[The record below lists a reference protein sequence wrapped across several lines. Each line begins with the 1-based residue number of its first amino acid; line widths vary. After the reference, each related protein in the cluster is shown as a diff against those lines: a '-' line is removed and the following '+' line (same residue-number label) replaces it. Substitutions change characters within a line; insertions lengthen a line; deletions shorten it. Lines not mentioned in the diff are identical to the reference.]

1 MKLAR
6 SRNTSV
12 AVCITDPMA
21 IHQSKQAR
29 RRQSSPLDFNKARVL
44 LSGAVVAK
52 DRVVSESAQTLI
64 KRVSSYLPE
73 DSTAV
78 VGQAYAFADQCHIG
92 QMRKSGEPYIAHPLQ
107 TALFLAD
114 LHLDTN
120 TIVAA
125 LLHDVVEDCDVSLDE
140 ISQRFGPEV
149 SKLVDGVTKLT
160 RMDDRLQPPAE
171 DLGNPI
177 DDAESLHAESLRKML
192 VSMAEDIRVV
202 LIKLAD
208 RLHNMNTLDALPPA
222 KRRRIAQETLDI
234 YSPLAHRLGIWEIKW
249 RLDDLAFRHLNEQK
263 YREISKILASKR
275 AVREEYIETVCSR
288 LKGELLKF
296 GVEAE
301 VIGRP
306 KGIYSTYKKMQ
317 KYEAEGKQFGDIYD
331 LFALRVLVEE
341 TADCYQALGVVHQT
355 WHPIPGQFDDYIGNP
370 KENMYQ
376 ALHTNVVCDG
386 GTPLEV
392 QIKTHEL
399 HRIAEYGVAA
409 HWAYKEGN
417 SGDQRFEE
425 KMTWLRQLL
434 EWQREVAGTAE
445 FIESVKQ
452 DIFHDQVFVYTP
464 KGRIVELTSGSTPID
479 FAYKIHTDLGHHC
492 IGAKVNGKLTALDT
506 ELDNGDTVEI
516 LNSKSDSGP
525 SLDWL
530 NPNLGFIRSAGA
542 RQSVRAWFRRQ
553 ERGTNIERGREVVR
567 RELRRFNQT
576 VDDTTLLAL
585 FKVDSMDDLMA
596 NLGSGNIAESL
607 LAQRLAQV
615 GRETDDP
622 LAQQRSELAVSGPGS
637 GITVV
642 GAGDLLVS
650 IGRCCNPIPGDTI
663 IGFITRARGVTVHKQ
678 NCRRVHHEG
687 EPKRLVDV
695 QWGEEKQLYPV
706 RIIMKAYDRV
716 GLLRDVTALVSNE
729 GVNIASVVTGDY
741 SDSTVT
747 LSLTCY
753 TTGLDQLNKLFSKME
768 GVRGCISVTRDDT
781 AMPLP
786 SQS

>member
-1 MKLAR
+1 M
-6 SRNTSV
+6 
-12 AVCITDPMA
+12 
-21 IHQSKQAR
+21 
-29 RRQSSPLDFNKARVL
+29 
-44 LSGAVVAK
+44 VAK
-52 DRVVSESAQTLI
+52 DKIASEAAKTLI
-64 KRVSSYLPE
+64 ERVGAYLPE
-73 DSTAV
+73 ESSRL
-78 VGQAYAFADQCHIG
+78 VGQAYRYADECHVG
-92 QMRKSGEPYIAHPLQ
+92 QMRKSGEPYIAHPLE

-114 LHLDTN
+114 LRLDTH

-125 LLHDVVEDCDVSLDE
+125 LLHDVVEDCGVSLDE
-140 ISQRFGPEV
+140 ITRRFGPEV

-160 RMDDRLQPPAE
+160 RMDDKLQPPAE
-171 DLGNPI
+171 DIANLM

-208 RLHNMNTLDALPPA
+208 RLHNMSTLDALPPD

-249 RLDDLAFRHLNEQK
+249 RLDDLAFRHLNEDK

-275 AVREEYIETVCSR
+275 TEREDYIEKISSGLR
-288 LKGELLKF
+288 DELAQY
-296 GVEAE
+296 GITAE
-301 VIGRP
+301 VVGRP
-306 KGIYSTYKKMQ
+306 KGIYSTYRKMQ
-317 KYEAEGKQFGDIYD
+317 KYEAQGKQFGDIYD
-331 LFALRVLVEE
+331 LFALRVLVNEI
-341 TADCYQALGVVHQT
+341 ADCYRSLGVVHQM

-376 ALHTNVVCDG
+376 ALHTTVICEG

-392 QIKTHEL
+392 QIKTFEL
-399 HRIAEYGVAA
+399 HQIAEYGVAA

-434 EWQREVAGTAE
+434 DWQREVSGTAE

-464 KGRIVELTSGSTPID
+464 KGRIVELTSGSTPVD
-479 FAYKIHTDLGHHC
+479 FAYKIHTDLGHRC
-492 IGAKVNGKLTALDT
+492 IGSKVNGKLVALDT
-506 ELDNGDTVEI
+506 TLENGDTVEV
-516 LNSKSDSGP
+516 LASKSDRGP

-530 NPNLGFIRSAGA
+530 NPNRGYVRSAGA

-553 ERGTNIERGREVVR
+553 ERGTNIKRGTEMLH
-567 RELRRFNQT
+567 RELRRLNQKI
-576 VDDTTLLAL
+576 DDETIIGL
-585 FKVDSMDDLMA
+585 FKVDSMEDLLA
-596 NLGSGNIAESL
+596 GLGSGNIAESL
-607 LAQRLAQV
+607 LSHRLAQI
-615 GRETDDP
+615 GHETETP
-622 LAQQRSELAVSGPGS
+622 LAQRPNNLELSSPSS
-637 GITVV
+637 GITVLGV
-642 GAGDLLVS
+642 GDLL
-650 IGRCCNPIPGDTI
+650 IHMGRCCNPIPGDPI

-678 NCRRVHHEG
+678 DCSSARHED
-687 EPKRLVDV
+687 EPERLVDV
-695 QWGEEKQLYPV
+695 QWGQEKQLYPV

-747 LSLTCY
+747 LSLTCH
-753 TTGLDQLNKLFSKME
+753 TTGLDQLNKLFSKLD
-768 GVRGCISVTRDDT
+768 GVRGCISVTRDNNIL
-781 AMPLP
+781 PLP
-786 SQS
+786 VNS

>member
-1 MKLAR
+1 M
-6 SRNTSV
+6 
-12 AVCITDPMA
+12 
-21 IHQSKQAR
+21 
-29 RRQSSPLDFNKARVL
+29 
-44 LSGAVVAK
+44 
-52 DRVVSESAQTLI
+52 
-64 KRVSSYLPE
+64 
-73 DSTAV
+73 
-78 VGQAYAFADQCHIG
+78 
-92 QMRKSGEPYIAHPLQ
+92 
-107 TALFLAD
+107 
-114 LHLDTN
+114 
-120 TIVAA
+120 
-125 LLHDVVEDCDVSLDE
+125 
-140 ISQRFGPEV
+140 
-149 SKLVDGVTKLT
+149 
-160 RMDDRLQPPAE
+160 
-171 DLGNPI
+171 
-177 DDAESLHAESLRKML
+177 
-192 VSMAEDIRVV
+192 
-202 LIKLAD
+202 
-208 RLHNMNTLDALPPA
+208 
-222 KRRRIAQETLDI
+222 
-234 YSPLAHRLGIWEIKW
+234 
-249 RLDDLAFRHLNEQK
+249 
-263 YREISKILASKR
+263 
-275 AVREEYIETVCSR
+275 
-288 LKGELLKF
+288 
-296 GVEAE
+296 
-301 VIGRP
+301 
-306 KGIYSTYKKMQ
+306 
-317 KYEAEGKQFGDIYD
+317 
-331 LFALRVLVEE
+331 
-341 TADCYQALGVVHQT
+341 
-355 WHPIPGQFDDYIGNP
+355 
-370 KENMYQ
+370 
-376 ALHTNVVCDG
+376 
-386 GTPLEV
+386 
-392 QIKTHEL
+392 
-399 HRIAEYGVAA
+399 
-409 HWAYKEGN
+409 
-417 SGDQRFEE
+417 
-425 KMTWLRQLL
+425 
-434 EWQREVAGTAE
+434 
-445 FIESVKQ
+445 
-452 DIFHDQVFVYTP
+452 FVYTP

-622 LAQQRSELAVSGPGS
+622 LAQRRNELAVTSPGS

-642 GAGDLLVS
+642 GAGNLLVS
-650 IGRCCNPIPGDTI
+650 IGRCCNPIPGDPI

-678 NCRRVHHEG
+678 NCSRVHHES
-687 EPKRLVDV
+687 EPERLVDV

-786 SQS
+786 AQS

>member
-1 MKLAR
+1 
-6 SRNTSV
+6 
-12 AVCITDPMA
+12 
-21 IHQSKQAR
+21 
-29 RRQSSPLDFNKARVL
+29 
-44 LSGAVVAK
+44 VVAK
-52 DRVVSESAQTLI
+52 DKVTSEAAQTLI
-64 KRVSSYLPE
+64 ERVGTYLPE
-73 DSTAV
+73 DSTEI
-78 VGQAYAFADQCHIG
+78 VGKAYLFADKCHVG

-114 LHLDTN
+114 LHLDTH

-160 RMDDRLQPPAE
+160 RMDDKLQPPIE
-171 DLGNPI
+171 DATNLM

-208 RLHNMNTLDALPPA
+208 RLHNMNTLDALPPE

-249 RLDDLAFRHLNEQK
+249 RLDDLAFRHLNEEK

-275 AVREEYIETVCSR
+275 TEREEYIETICTR
-288 LKGELLKF
+288 LREELSKF
-296 GVEAE
+296 GIEAE

-306 KGIYSTYKKMQ
+306 KGIYSTYRKMQ

-331 LFALRVLVEE
+331 LFALRVLVDE
-341 TADCYQALGVVHQT
+341 TADCYKTLGVVHQT

-376 ALHTNVVCDG
+376 ALHTNVICDG

-392 QIKTHEL
+392 QIKTYEL
-399 HRIAEYGVAA
+399 HQIAEYGVAA

-452 DIFHDQVFVYTP
+452 DFFHDQVFVYTP

-479 FAYKIHTDLGHHC
+479 FAYKIHTDLGHRC
-492 IGAKVNGKLTALDT
+492 IGAKVNGKLTTLDT
-506 ELDNGDTVEI
+506 SLENGDTVEI
-516 LNSKSDSGP
+516 LNSKSDRGP

-530 NPNLGFIRSAGA
+530 NPNRGFVRSAGA

-553 ERGTNIERGREVVR
+553 ERGTNIERGREVIQ
-567 RELRRFNQT
+567 RELRRFNQK
-576 VDDTTLLAL
+576 VDDATLVTL

-615 GRETDDP
+615 GRETEEP
-622 LAQQRSELAVSGPGS
+622 LAQQRNELPLTGPSS
-637 GITVV
+637 GITVL
-642 GAGDLLVS
+642 GAGDLLVR
-650 IGRCCNPIPGDTI
+650 IGRCCNPIPGDLI
-663 IGFITRARGVTVHKQ
+663 IGFITRVRGVTIHKQ
-678 NCRRVHHEG
+678 DCSSVQHED
-687 EPKRLVDV
+687 EPERLVNV
-695 QWGEEKQLYPV
+695 QWGQEKQLYPV

-747 LSLTCY
+747 LSLTCH

-768 GVRGCISVTRDDT
+768 GVRGCISVTRDHT

-786 SQS
+786 SHS